1 MQMSVLKGIDVSE
14 HQGVIDWEKVKG
26 HIDYAIIRA
35 GYGKNHI
42 DRQFV
47 RNAQECNRLGIPI
60 GAYWF
65 SYALNAEQA
74 KQEADY
80 CIEALKAYK
89 LEYPAAFDFEYD
101 SANYAQKQ
109 GVTLT
114 PSLVQS
120 MASAF
125 LLEIEAAGYF
135 AANYANP
142 DYINRYFGA
151 ALQKRFGLWLA
162 SWPKGTPNAAKPPM
176 SCIMW
181 QWGSSN
187 VDGITG
193 GVDSNFCYTS
203 FAAKAVPAQ
212 ASAEVPQAVLPAW
225 KSEIADKALAA
236 SIITDEAWKNK
247 LDEAAPVWMVLAIA
261 LNAKGTG

>member
-1 MQMSVLKGIDVSE
+1 MSVSRGIDVSE
-14 HQGVIDWEKVKG
+14 HQGTIDWERVKPQ
-26 HIDYAIIRA
+26 IDFAMLRV
-35 GYGKNHI
+35 GYGRNHI

-47 RNAQECNRLGIPI
+47 RNAQECTRLGIPF
-60 GAYWF
+60 GGYWF

-74 KQEADY
+74 KAEADY
-80 CIEALKAYK
+80 CVAALSPYKA
-89 LEYPAAFDFEYD
+89 EYPVAFDFEYD
-101 SANYAQKQ
+101 SAKYAAKQ

-162 SWPKGTPNAAKPPM
+162 SWPKGSVNANKPPVG
-176 SCIMW
+176 CVMW

-212 ASAEVPQAVLPAW
+212 ASAEVPQVVPAW
-225 KSEIADKALAA
+225 KLEIADKALAA
-236 SIITDEAWKNK
+236 GIITDEAWKDK
-247 LDEAAPVWMVLAIA
+247 LDEAAPVWMVLALA
-261 LNAKGTG
+261 NKLKGDT

>member
-1 MQMSVLKGIDVSE
+1 MTHGIDVSE
-14 HQGVIDWEKVKG
+14 HQGMIDWETVKPQ
-26 HIDYAIIRA
+26 IDYAMLRV

-47 RNAQECNRLGIPI
+47 RNAQECTRHGIPF
-60 GAYWF
+60 GGYWF

-74 KQEADY
+74 KAEADY
-80 CIEALKAYK
+80 CVAALSPYKA
-89 LEYPAAFDFEYD
+89 EYPVAFDFEYD
-101 SANYAQKQ
+101 SAKYAAKQ

-176 SCIMW
+176 NCNMW
-181 QWGSSN
+181 QWGGAN
-187 VDGITG
+187 YAGISG
-193 GVDSNFCYTS
+193 NVDSNFCYQEFGKKTETEAPVQES
-203 FAAKAVPAQ
+203 PCVA
-212 ASAEVPQAVLPAW
+212 AW
-225 KSEIADKALAA
+225 KLEIYNKAMTA
-236 SIITDEAWKNK
+236 SIITDPSWKDK
-247 LDEAAPVWMVLAIA
+247 LDEAAPVWMVLAAA
-261 LNAKGTG
+261 LNAKGAQQ